1 MIRALILGLLTVSC
15 ATQKPQL
22 GYVIVE
28 TDHSVDVWTCNY
40 ITDHGGYVT
49 DTGIYIM
56 NTTNLR

>member
-1 MIRALILGLLTVSC
+1 MLGLLTVSC

-28 TDHSVDVWTCNY
+28 SEHSVDVWTCNY

-56 NTTNLR
+56 NTDDNR

>member
-28 TDHSVDVWTCNY
+28 TENSVDVWTCNY
-40 ITDHGGYVT
+40 ITDHGGYVS

-56 NTTNLR
+56 NTDANR